1 MIAVVVVNVVVV
13 VVVIVNVDAAVV
25 AVAHV
30 IKSFLAYSD
39 VFVDEKVASVFFIKK
54 INVYKKLKGGDVLQH
69 FY

>member
-1 MIAVVVVNVVVV
+1 MVAVVVVNVVVV

-39 VFVDEKVASVFFIKK
+39 VFVDEKVTSVFFIKK
-54 INVYKKLKGGDVLQH
+54 
-69 FY
+69 